1 VVLLDLSAE
10 LRSPDDP
17 ANEVLVAETTD
28 TRVTGATIR
37 EVHCWVE
44 DIDLRM
50 DPNALDVAVEPADD
64 GYLVIAR
71 ARSLVKDITLLIDRL
86 DPIATIDQ
94 ALVTL
99 PAGAMATLRV
109 RTAVRGIEHDLL
121 GRPVL
126 RTAND
131 LAAERSSGDSLG
143 AAASRVPM
151 DG

>member
-1 VVLLDLSAE
+1 VLL
-10 LRSPDDP
+10 
-17 ANEVLVAETTD
+17 V
-28 TRVTGATIR
+28 
-37 EVHCWVE
+37 
-44 DIDLRM
+44 
-50 DPNALDVAVEPADD
+50 
-64 GYLVIAR
+64 
-71 ARSLVKDITLLIDRL
+71 DRL
-86 DPIATIDQ
+86 DPTATVDQ

-99 PAGAMATLRV
+99 PAGATATLQV